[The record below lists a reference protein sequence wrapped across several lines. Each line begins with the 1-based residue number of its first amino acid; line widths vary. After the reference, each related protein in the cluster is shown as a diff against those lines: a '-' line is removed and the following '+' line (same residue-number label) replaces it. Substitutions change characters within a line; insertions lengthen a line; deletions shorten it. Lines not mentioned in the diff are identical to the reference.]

1 MFLLIIGNPLLPTDF
16 PGELEKTPSNLQAIL
31 KNGLTIS
38 LIGAA
43 VIFLFMFLWGGIGYM
58 TAGGDK
64 EKKMAASS
72 RLTNALIGIVVTL
85 SIFVIMNLIGSLF
98 DINLLKFSIPRF

>member
-1 MFLLIIGNPLLPTDF
+1 MSVFAVRNPLLPTGF

-38 LIGAA
+38 LVGAV
-43 VIFLFMFLWGGIGYM
+43 VIFLFMFLLSGVGYM

-64 EKKMAASS
+64 EKKIAASS

-85 SIFVIMNLIGSLF
+85 LIFVIMSLIGSLF
-98 DINLLKFSIPRF
+98 DIDLLKFSIPRF